1 MGLLAIHLIAA
12 SKKGVSSKQL
22 QRMLNVSYK
31 SAWFLS
37 MRIREAMNG
46 SATHQINLTRPIPVV
61 IVYLTVVVLED
72 GLIHFFDDIY
82 GHDKA
87 LQQALAKG
95 YPYPE

>member
-1 MGLLAIHLIAA
+1 M
-12 SKKGVSSKQL
+12 
-22 QRMLNVSYK
+22 
-31 SAWFLS
+31 
-37 MRIREAMNG
+37 
-46 SATHQINLTRPIPVV
+46 
-61 IVYLTVVVLED
+61 LED